1 MKSLAEIR
9 RKIESLSTI
18 PTIPAVLTNL
28 LAMIDSEGVSV
39 KQIGDLISKDQALS
53 ARLLKMVNSPVYGFP
68 GRISSVNQALM
79 LVGFGALKGM
89 LMGVAI
95 FDAMQNTMIGLWE
108 HSIGS
113 AIAARLIAAK
123 IGRKETEDISVAA
136 LIHDLGKV
144 AFGTCYP
151 EEYKFMIGKAKTEE
165 RYIVDV
171 EREYFGVNHAE
182 AGAWIATKWS
192 FPSNLIEAISCHHKP
207 RLAKETKEL
216 AAIVHLSDI
225 IIKMIGFGFSG
236 DPYVHQV
243 DGEAWKLLGFND
255 EDLKDILSEL
265 EDAISGGSLAF

>member
-1 MKSLAEIR
+1 
-9 RKIESLSTI
+9 
-18 PTIPAVLTNL
+18 
-28 LAMIDSEGVSV
+28 
-39 KQIGDLISKDQALS
+39 
-53 ARLLKMVNSPVYGFP
+53 
-68 GRISSVNQALM
+68 
-79 LVGFGALKGM
+79 
-89 LMGVAI
+89 
-95 FDAMQNTMIGLWE
+95 MQNTMIGLWE

-151 EEYKFMIGKAKTEE
+151 EEYKLMIGKAKTEE

-171 EREYFGVNHAE
+171 EREDFGVNHAE
-182 AGAWIATKWS
+182 AGAWIAMKWS

-207 RLAKETKEL
+207 GLAKEAKEL

-243 DGEAWKLLGFND
+243 DDEAWKLLGLND
-255 EDLKDILSEL
+255 EDLEDILSEL
-265 EDAISGGSLAF
+265 EDAISGGSLAL

>member
-1 MKSLAEIR
+1 MKSVAEIR
-9 RKIESLSTI
+9 SKIEGLSTI

-39 KQIGDLISKDQALS
+39 KHIGDLISKDQALS

-151 EEYKFMIGKAKTEE
+151 DEYKFMIGKAKTEE

-171 EREYFGVNHAE
+171 EREDFGVNHAE

-207 RLAKETKEL
+207 RLAKEAKEL

-243 DGEAWKLLGFND
+243 DDAAWKRLGLND
-255 EDLKDILSEL
+255 EDLEDILSEL